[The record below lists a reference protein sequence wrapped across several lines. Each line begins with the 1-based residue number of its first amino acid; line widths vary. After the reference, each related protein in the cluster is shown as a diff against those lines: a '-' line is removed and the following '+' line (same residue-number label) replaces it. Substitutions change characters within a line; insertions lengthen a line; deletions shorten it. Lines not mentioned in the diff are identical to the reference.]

1 MMDVKVDELER
12 RLNEVKNLEYRLQ
25 SQYMQRGYI
34 CGLINGLR
42 LARGVISG
50 DDYILEREDSQVP
63 DDKSSVIVMPKCDE
77 MTGKEKG
84 FVIMKFDR
92 QGGLIK
98 LDHLK

>member
-1 MMDVKVDELER
+1 MNGVRIDELEH
-12 RLNEVKNLEYRLQ
+12 RLNEIKKLELRLQ
-25 SQYMQRGYI
+25 SQYMQQGYI

-50 DDYILEREDSQVP
+50 DDYILEREEAQEPSDNG
-63 DDKSSVIVMPKCDE
+63 SVVVMPKRDDG
-77 MTGKEKG
+77 TGEDKG